1 MRVLLIE
8 DDKMIGAA
16 IEQALKDAAYAV
28 DWVMDGEAA
37 IHAAE
42 SEAYELALLDLGLPM
57 VDGREVLHRVRALG
71 RRLPVIIVT
80 ARDGVDDRID
90 ALDLGAVD
98 YLVKPFEIRELL
110 ARMRAVLRRED
121 SGLSAALTNGIL
133 SLDLA
138 RREASL
144 SGQTV
149 LLTAC
154 EFALL
159 RALLTSPGT
168 ILSRNEL
175 EQQIHGRNEEVESD
189 TVELLIHTIRKKL
202 GAAAVRNVRG
212 VGWMVDRRS

>member
-1 MRVLLIE
+1 M
-8 DDKMIGAA
+8 
-16 IEQALKDAAYAV
+16 
-28 DWVMDGEAA
+28 
-37 IHAAE
+37 
-42 SEAYELALLDLGLPM
+42 
-57 VDGREVLHRVRALG
+57 
-71 RRLPVIIVT
+71 
-80 ARDGVDDRID
+80 
-90 ALDLGAVD
+90 
-98 YLVKPFEIRELL
+98 
-110 ARMRAVLRRED
+110 VLRRED
-121 SGLSAALTNGIL
+121 NGLSAALTNGML

-144 SGQTV
+144 WGQTV
-149 LLTAC
+149 LLTAW